1 MLFRSS
7 NIWRSSNLPLDYLLL
22 IRFAMEKVEQKFIMC
37 YEDGRK
43 VIVSAQ
49 SLEDAIERF
58 KELRI
63 DTESKE
69 IIVMSA
75 QEMYN
80 QHKKM

>member
-1 MLFRSS
+1 
-7 NIWRSSNLPLDYLLL
+7 
-22 IRFAMEKVEQKFIMC
+22 MEKVEQKYIMC

>member
-1 MLFRSS
+1 
-7 NIWRSSNLPLDYLLL
+7 
-22 IRFAMEKVEQKFIMC
+22 MEKVEKKYIMC